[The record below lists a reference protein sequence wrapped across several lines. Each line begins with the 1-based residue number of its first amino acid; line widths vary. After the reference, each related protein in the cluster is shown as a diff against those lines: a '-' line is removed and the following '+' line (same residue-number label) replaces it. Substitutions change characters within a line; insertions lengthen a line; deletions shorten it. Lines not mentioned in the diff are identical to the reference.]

1 MRRTCV
7 SRLGALSRS
16 AGALFSCPV
25 TADERERERS
35 ETADEREERRR
46 T

>member
-1 MRRTCV
+1 MKRTALPCV
-7 SRLGALSRS
+7 SAPSRLAGALS
-16 AGALFSCPV
+16 SCPV